1 MLGVH
6 SLQQRMVLFLLLPV
20 ALLLVAMGWFGFW
33 YARSALV
40 AEWQEAAVLKLQR
53 AAHQVDMRLSEPKF
67 WMQMFQRTGGEPQA
81 EDVQEWILKQL
92 DNLQGIEKASLTRYD
107 SADTSGERGSSTWMR
122 GYSDPWMEKWGGM
135 MEFERGQ
142 ITEVTPPHYDSQ
154 VGHETVSLI
163 SSLLSAKDKRVGE
176 LNVAVRFDY
185 LMQNALSYGWGKGE
199 TASLIDDQGRVLA
212 CNLADGRDRICS
224 DEKTL
229 QAVIKAMHEK
239 SSGTI
244 LGRSKSPREVVGFYR
259 LKEAPWTLVLTAQD
273 TQILAPIYKFRNIFL
288 IVGSLFI
295 FFVLL
300 LIRTVAGRTVKTIS
314 QVSQAA
320 QQVAKGDFQLQL
332 ASERQDEVGQLVR
345 SFNTMVMQLEEGI
358 RLKEALDLAMEVQQ
372 NLLPSKPP
380 QISAVD
386 IAGTSIYCD
395 ETGGDYYDF
404 LEFSEPGEGKLAVAI
419 GDVAGHGIS
428 AALLMTTARAM
439 LRTRIMQSGSL
450 GEVVSDV
457 NRLLCLDTD
466 RTGDFMTLYVMMIDK
481 TTWKLRWVRA
491 GHAPAIL
498 YDWQNDSFEEL
509 RGEGSA
515 LGVLD
520 SSAYEEYHYNSWNGS
535 KLLFLG
541 TDGIWETENP
551 QGEMYGM
558 ERLRTLLREH
568 CQFSAQAIIDT
579 VMSDLTCFRDS
590 SPQEDDITM
599 VVLKSEQSTGS
610 SENRT

>member
-1 MLGVH
+1 
-6 SLQQRMVLFLLLPV
+6 
-20 ALLLVAMGWFGFW
+20 
-33 YARSALV
+33 
-40 AEWQEAAVLKLQR
+40 
-53 AAHQVDMRLSEPKF
+53 
-67 WMQMFQRTGGEPQA
+67 
-81 EDVQEWILKQL
+81 
-92 DNLQGIEKASLTRYD
+92 
-107 SADTSGERGSSTWMR
+107 
-122 GYSDPWMEKWGGM
+122 
-135 MEFERGQ
+135 
-142 ITEVTPPHYDSQ
+142 
-154 VGHETVSLI
+154 
-163 SSLLSAKDKRVGE
+163 
-176 LNVAVRFDY
+176 
-185 LMQNALSYGWGKGE
+185 
-199 TASLIDDQGRVLA
+199 
-212 CNLADGRDRICS
+212 
-224 DEKTL
+224 
-229 QAVIKAMHEK
+229 
-239 SSGTI
+239 
-244 LGRSKSPREVVGFYR
+244 
-259 LKEAPWTLVLTAQD
+259 
-273 TQILAPIYKFRNIFL
+273 
-288 IVGSLFI
+288 
-295 FFVLL
+295 
-300 LIRTVAGRTVKTIS
+300 
-314 QVSQAA
+314 
-320 QQVAKGDFQLQL
+320 
-332 ASERQDEVGQLVR
+332 
-345 SFNTMVMQLEEGI
+345 
-358 RLKEALDLAMEVQQ
+358 
-372 NLLPSKPP
+372 
-380 QISAVD
+380 
-386 IAGTSIYCD
+386 
-395 ETGGDYYDF
+395 
-404 LEFSEPGEGKLAVAI
+404 
-419 GDVAGHGIS
+419 
-428 AALLMTTARAM
+428 M